1 MRRQFSLQNISARA
15 SLRSLFLRVDGTAA
29 PQRFPKGYVPLTGD
43 EPIDTVFDMLKE
55 GHFVAPTKTIESIHN
70 VHIGVRKLLLKE
82 LPHATFDE
90 VVHFQRR
97 HRELSAK
104 ILVQRDF
111 WALDDYNDSELNRSF
126 GIQNL
131 YFDNYQWSTK
141 LWKEF
146 ITFASRW
153 FPLNDHSHLM
163 YDEYLKLLRAF
174 SASIEG
180 LRVLPLLPKNAR
192 LRPSFCSPV
201 PSKLQRQPMVLFRVW
216 LENFRKP
223 LGLQKALVVRGGC
236 GLLALVTRS
245 CGVPMVRMSDPS
257 PSAVEAARKDSLQLA
272 SLFHSISYQV
282 ASLFPDEIGH
292 TRSES
297 TGNNDE
303 ASRKGK
309 YDLIVY
315 YPDQHLLQ
323 GFGDEP
329 YAFAPGMIGYRGDLE
344 AFLEQAGEYLTE
356 NGVVAICTSNFSAL
370 ADPSAPHPIEY
381 EVKVNRRWII
391 LDYYDRELTKAIA
404 QGDPDGVSSVPLLGE
419 MKKKLKAELWVL
431 HRVESLKSFAHIHKI
446 PGAEAPSTTRG
457 HWRHK
462 SLSTHRRR
470 AMKQQVELMGGNWG
484 DYKERLVNMLQDT
497 NDKDEDETAEAV
509 RMTLDPTYPS
519 VLAERA
525 RVAMEQNQKEKLE
538 FHEAVRTTF
547 RDQSPRAV
555 FDAHASQVQASDVGR
570 LGKLQRAAA
579 ERSS

>member
-1 MRRQFSLQNISARA
+1 
-15 SLRSLFLRVDGTAA
+15 
-29 PQRFPKGYVPLTGD
+29 VPLTGE

-55 GHFVAPTKTIESIHN
+55 GHFVAPKNTIESIHN

-82 LPHATFDE
+82 LPHTTFDE

-97 HRELSAK
+97 HRELNAR
-104 ILVQRDF
+104 ILLQRDF
-111 WALDDYNDSELNRSF
+111 WALNDFNDSELNSSF

-131 YFDNYQWSTK
+131 FFDNYQWSTK

-146 ITFASRW
+146 IPFAARW
-153 FPLNDHSHLM
+153 FPLNDHSHLT
-163 YDEYLKLLRAF
+163 YDEYLKLLRSFA
-174 SASIEG
+174 ASING
-180 LRVLPLLPKNAR
+180 IRVTPLLPKNAR

-201 PSKLQRQPMVLFRVW
+201 PSRLQRQPMILFRVW

-236 GLLALVTRS
+236 GLLPLVTRS
-245 CGVPMVRMSDPS
+245 CGVPMVRMADPS
-257 PSAVEAARKDSLQLA
+257 PTAVEAARKDSLQLA

-282 ASLFPDEIGH
+282 ASLFPDELSGARA
-292 TRSES
+292 TSKG
-297 TGNNDE
+297 TNDE
-303 ASRKGK
+303 DSRQGK

-329 YAFAPGMIGYRGDLE
+329 YAFAPGMVGFRGDLE
-344 AFLEQAGEYLTE
+344 AFFEKAGEYLSE
-356 NGVVAICTSNFSAL
+356 SGVIAICTTNFSAL
-370 ADPSAPHPIEY
+370 ADPTAPHPIEY

-391 LDYYDRELTKAIA
+391 LDYYDRELPKSIA

-419 MKKKLKAELWVL
+419 MRNKLKAELWIL

-446 PGAEAPSTTRG
+446 PGAEAPSSTRG

-462 SLSTHRRR
+462 GLSTHRRR

-484 DYKERLVNMLQDT
+484 DYKERLVNMLQDSHHS
-497 NDKDEDETAEAV
+497 DEDETAEAV
-509 RMTLDPTYPS
+509 RMALDPTYPS

-525 RVAMEQNQKEKLE
+525 RVAMERNQEERAE
-538 FHEAVRTTF
+538 FHKNVRATF
-547 RDQSPRAV
+547 IDQSPRMM
-555 FDAHASQVQASDVGR
+555 FDADAAKMSTYSEGHARKVQRTS
-570 LGKLQRAAA
+570 A